1 MPVYFWDDPDGE
13 KYHNAYFDTYPGIWK
28 HGDFIKITETGGV
41 VFCGRSDAT
50 LNPGGVRIGTS
61 DIYRLVDNFKE
72 IQDSVIIGQTWKD
85 DLRVILFV
93 KMAQGHNLTEDIKHN
108 IRKIIRSEASP
119 KHDPEKIIEVKDIP
133 YTLNMKKVE
142 LAVKKVVQ
150 NEPVLNKDALI
161 NPESLDYYKNIPEL
175 Q

>member
-1 MPVYFWDDPDGE
+1 M
-13 KYHNAYFDTYPGIWK
+13 
-28 HGDFIKITETGGV
+28 
-41 VFCGRSDAT
+41 
-50 LNPGGVRIGTS
+50 
-61 DIYRLVDNFKE
+61 KE
-72 IQDSVIIGQTWKD
+72 IEDSVVIGQEWKD

-93 KMAQGHNLTEDIKHN
+93 KMAQGHDLTEDIKNN

-119 KHDPEKIIEVKDIP
+119 KHVPEKIIEVKDIP

-161 NPESLDYYKNIPEL
+161 NPESLDYYKGIPEL